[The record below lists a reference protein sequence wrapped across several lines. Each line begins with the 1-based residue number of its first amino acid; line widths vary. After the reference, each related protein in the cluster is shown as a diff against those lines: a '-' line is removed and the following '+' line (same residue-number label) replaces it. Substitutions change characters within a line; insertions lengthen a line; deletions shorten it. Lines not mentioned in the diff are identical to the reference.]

1 MTPTPNSP
9 RTIFEVIARFIRKAI
24 RFIFKTIGAAALAA
38 IILAIL
44 LPPAAFAIRSTQPM
58 NNPLFNGLNFFQI
71 IQLRDSQYKLSVAR
85 YNAAHPNTKYQIQ
98 PEVCSWSEVAR
109 SITVSA
115 LLAQVCTLA
124 KCSGL
129 LVVPTSLKTYPAAI
143 WANFEYNLIDEFN
156 RAPYQPAAV
165 CRLPPIFLLP
175 ENPSTGE

>member
-44 LPPAAFAIRSTQPM
+44 LPPAAFAIRSTLPM
-58 NNPLFNGLNFFQI
+58 NNPLFNN
-71 IQLRDSQYKLSVAR
+71 LSFYQVTRLR
-85 YNAAHPNTKYQIQ
+85 YNQYRDFVTKYNTTHPSDAGISSGA
-98 PEVCSWSEVAR
+98 CFWTEVAR
-109 SITVSA
+109 SLTNA
-115 LLAQVCTLA
+115 LLAEVCTLA

-129 LVVPTSLKTYPAAI
+129 IVVPTGLGTYPTAI
-143 WANFEYNLIDEFN
+143 WGNFEDNLIYEFD
-156 RAPYQPAAV
+156 RAPQQPVGA
-165 CRLPPIFLLP
+165 CRLPPNFPLP

>member
-9 RTIFEVIARFIRKAI
+9 KTMIEAIARFIWKAI

-58 NNPLFNGLNFFQI
+58 NNPLFNGMSFYQVTRL
-71 IQLRDSQYKLSVAR
+71 R
-85 YNAAHPNTKYQIQ
+85 YNQYQDFTPKFNTTHPHSVLS
-98 PEVCSWSEVAR
+98 PEECFWSEVAE

-115 LLAQVCTLA
+115 LLAEVCTLA

-129 LVVPTSLKTYPAAI
+129 VVVPTGIGTYPAAI
-143 WANFEYNLIDEFN
+143 WANFEANLRDQYYH
-156 RAPYQPAAV
+156 APEQPAGS
-165 CRLPPIFLLP
+165 CRLPPSFPPP
-175 ENPSTGE
+175 EIPNIGQ